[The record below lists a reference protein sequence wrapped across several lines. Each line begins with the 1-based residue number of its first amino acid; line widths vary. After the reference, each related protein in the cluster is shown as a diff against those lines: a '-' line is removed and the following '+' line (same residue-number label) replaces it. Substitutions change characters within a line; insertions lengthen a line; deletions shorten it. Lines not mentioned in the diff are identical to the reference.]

1 MVERKGPR
9 VDAPEQARAGF
20 LRGLAGV
27 EHTLEE
33 REDKKAKV
41 LFAIIREHGRPLIEP
56 LAELVPQAIQ
66 RLPWPKSMRWGSA
79 RLPLGAT
86 AAVDTMPVRWQGRAV
101 PGAGISS
108 GDATRGHRFLAP
120 APFTVRD
127 FAEYVVKLREAKV
140 ILDGAERRAM
150 IAQAAEEMARG
161 EGHVLAD
168 DPGLLDEIKGLVEW
182 PVPLM
187 GSIDEE
193 FMALPAEALVG
204 TMRANQ
210 KYLTM
215 RTTEGAL
222 APRFV
227 VVANMAASDGG
238 TAIVAGNER
247 VLRAR
252 LWDAR
257 FFWDQDRKATLESRL
272 PAMERMV
279 FHAELGTQGQRV
291 ERLVALAGALVP
303 YVPSADRAM
312 SERAAL
318 LAKADL
324 LTGMV
329 GEFPELQGIMGGHYA
344 RVQGEPAAVAAAIR
358 DHYAPKG
365 PDDTCPSAPDS
376 VVVALADKLDTLTG
390 FFAADIRPTGSKD
403 PFALRRAGL
412 GIIRLILENRLR
424 LRLRQAFAAALAGY
438 GERFRMWQPK
448 VWPGVDGVSRRP
460 PQGPPARSR
469 CAPRRRGGCICGR
482 RRGRSCPADR
492 AGRSAAGVSR

>member
-1 MVERKGPR
+1 
-9 VDAPEQARAGF
+9 
-20 LRGLAGV
+20 
-27 EHTLEE
+27 
-33 REDKKAKV
+33 
-41 LFAIIREHGRPLIEP
+41 
-56 LAELVPQAIQ
+56 
-66 RLPWPKSMRWGSA
+66 MRWGSA
-79 RLPLGAT
+79 DFRWVRPLQSILCLFDGK
-86 AAVDTMPVRWQGRAV
+86 VV
-101 PGAGISS
+101 PFQVAGISS
-108 GDATRGHRFLAP
+108 GDTTRGHRFMAP

-127 FAEYVVKLREAKV
+127 FADYVVKLREAKV

-238 TAIVAGNER
+238 AAIVAGNER

-279 FHAELGTQGQRV
+279 FHAELGTQGQAR
-291 ERLVALAGALVP
+291 
-303 YVPSADRAM
+303 
-312 SERAAL
+312 RAAGGPGRCARAL
-318 LAKADL
+318 CAERRPSHVRA
-324 LTGMV
+324 GSFV
-329 GEFPELQGIMGGHYA
+329 GE
-344 RVQGEPAAVAAAIR
+344 
-358 DHYAPKG
+358 
-365 PDDTCPSAPDS
+365 
-376 VVVALADKLDTLTG
+376 
-390 FFAADIRPTGSKD
+390 
-403 PFALRRAGL
+403 
-412 GIIRLILENRLR
+412 
-424 LRLRQAFAAALAGY
+424 
-438 GERFRMWQPK
+438 
-448 VWPGVDGVSRRP
+448 
-460 PQGPPARSR
+460 
-469 CAPRRRGGCICGR
+469 
-482 RRGRSCPADR
+482 
-492 AGRSAAGVSR
+492 GRSAHRHGRRVP